1 MNVKEDSLKAVDGKG
16 NDLGHLLAKGLYMKD
31 FEKFFEELRDKI
43 YDQCMECIINM
54 HSINVFIGYAG

>member
-31 FEKFFEELRDKI
+31 FET
-43 YDQCMECIINM
+43 
-54 HSINVFIGYAG
+54 